1 MFSPTTGR
9 PESGAANNPEP
20 PQAANIRHPR
30 SGGGWGVG
38 AFDIIGIASRNLL
51 RYRRRSLLTLL
62 LIVIGM
68 VAVLLF
74 IAVAGSFKSMMV
86 GQITDAVLGHIQVH
100 RKGYVA
106 SIDNLPLNLNLKPQ
120 MVAKVEEALKA
131 NPAVEAWSPR
141 VKFGGMF
148 SNFAETTSIRVNG
161 IDPARE
167 VSTTPLLQGRMIE
180 GDKAGALVG
189 RGQIVIPALLARGMK
204 TKVGDT
210 VVLVA
215 TNRDGSVNGKTF
227 VVRGVLEGVTG
238 PGGRDGYIHI
248 DDARDLLRMTEA
260 EVSEMVVRLKDFS
273 RLNKIDAQLKQALGG
288 VANKEGKPVLEVHT
302 WADLSPFA
310 NLARM
315 IDLMT
320 LFIKIVLVSI
330 VLVSVMNVMIMA
342 VYERIREIGTIAAIG
357 TPPSRILALFLAEGL
372 MLGIVGTVAGTAV
385 SLAAIFGIN
394 LWQPTFNFGQ
404 QQNLVMAPSIAG
416 GDVLTIAAMVVAVAI
431 LASLQ
436 PAWKASRM
444 DPISALRHV

>member
-1 MFSPTTGR
+1 M
-9 PESGAANNPEP
+9 
-20 PQAANIRHPR
+20 
-30 SGGGWGVG
+30 
-38 AFDIIGIASRNLL
+38 FDILAIASRNLL
-51 RYRRRSLLTLL
+51 RYRRRTLLTLL

-68 VAVLLF
+68 LAVLLF

-86 GQITDAVLGHIQVH
+86 GQITDSVLGHLQVH

-106 SIDNLPLNLNLKPQ
+106 SIDNLPLNLNMKPQ
-120 MVAKVEEALKA
+120 MVAKVEEALKQ
-131 NPAVEAWSPR
+131 NPTVETWSPR

-167 VSTTPLLQGRMIE
+167 AATTPLLPGRMVE

-189 RGQIVIPALLARGMK
+189 KGQIVIPLLLARGMK
-204 TKVGDT
+204 TRVGDT
-210 VVLVA
+210 VVVVA

-227 VVRGVLEGVTG
+227 VVRGILEGVTG
-238 PGGRDGYIHI
+238 PGGRDGYVHI
-248 DDARDLLRMTEA
+248 DDARELLRMNEA
-260 EVSEMVVRLKDFS
+260 EVSEIAVRLKDFS
-273 RLNKIDAQLKQALGG
+273 KLERTNGQIKTALEGLT
-288 VANKEGKPVLEVHT
+288 NKEGKPALEVHT

-320 LFIKIVLVSI
+320 LFIKIMLVSI
-330 VLVSVMNVMIMA
+330 VLVAVMNVMIMA
-342 VYERIREIGTIAAIG
+342 VFERIREIGTIAAIG
-357 TPPSRILALFLAEGL
+357 TPPSRILSLFLAEGL
-372 MLGIVGTVAGTAV
+372 MLGLAGTVTGMLL

-394 LWQPTFNFGQ
+394 VWRPTFNFGQ
-404 QQNLVMAPSIAG
+404 QQNLVMAPTIAA
-416 GDVLTIAAMVVAVAI
+416 GDVLTIAALVVVVAVI
-431 LASLQ
+431 ASLQ